1 MLSKFLNTK
10 TLIILLLI
18 LGGIYL
24 VTKLTEKEERT
35 FKTELVAIDTSK
47 VSKIVVIPKLGGGD
61 QVSLTK
67 TGENWTLESAGK
79 TYKPDLPT
87 IKNILAELKRMR
99 TVRVAAINESKWAEQ
114 QVTDSTATRIQLY
127 DGKDVIADL
136 YLGKFSY
143 TQAQNPQNPG
153 GQPQTV
159 MYTHIRPVD
168 ENTVYVVEG
177 FIKMTVQSKVDHYRA
192 KTLVAVEPNDITKVS
207 FNYPGQDNFTLSLE
221 NNKWM
226 IDGQP
231 ADSNKT
237 TLYLRKYKGMTSS
250 AFLSEEDQMR
260 PTPSHMI
267 TIEGN
272 NILPIE
278 LKAFPADT
286 VNRFGI
292 RSNMVPDAIYNGG
305 KNKLFEKIFVG
316 RDEFIKKEN

>member
-47 VSKIVVIPKLGGGD
+47 VSKIVVIPKLGSSD
-61 QVSLTK
+61 KVTLTK
-67 TGENWTLESAGK
+67 TGSEWGVESAGIN
-79 TYKPDLPT
+79 YMADQPT

-99 TVRVAAINESKWAEQ
+99 TVRVAAIDESKWAEQ
-114 QVTDSTATRIQLY
+114 QVTDSTGTRIQLY
-127 DGKDVIADL
+127 DGNDVIADL

-143 TQAQNPQNPG
+143 TQVQNPQNPG

-177 FIKMTVQSKVDHYRA
+177 FIKMTVQSKVDHYRS
-192 KTLVAVEPNDITKVS
+192 KTLVAIEPNDITKVS
-207 FNYPGQDNFTLSLE
+207 FNYPGQDNFTVSLE

-237 TLYLRKYKGMTSS
+237 ALYLRNYKGITSS
-250 AFLSEEDQMR
+250 AFLSDQDKMR
-260 PTPSHMI
+260 PSPSHIM

-272 NILPIE
+272 NILPVE

-292 RSNMVPDAIYNGG
+292 KSNMVPGAIYNGG
-305 KNKLFEKIFVG
+305 KNNLFEKIFVG
-316 RDEFIKKEN
+316 RDEFLPKEN